1 MRTLGRDG
9 LHEALLDAHRT
20 TLALIDDLDDA
31 QWQVP
36 QLPIVN
42 LPRWEF
48 GHIGWF
54 MELWCLRRG
63 DRSRPSLL
71 ADADSWYDSS
81 AVAHA
86 TRWQLALPSRAATR
100 AYVAEVLERT
110 LAQLA
115 TEEAS
120 DAALYPY
127 RLALA
132 HEDMHGEAFVLLRQI
147 LSYPRPSRPDLDA
160 AAIGSVAPL
169 SSAPGDAVSASDVSV
184 AGGRFLQGAPAGQ
197 GFRFDNEGEP
207 FEVEVAPFVIGTQR
221 VSNAQF
227 AAFVADGGYRDA
239 RWWGAAGRAWRD
251 AAQATHPGAWRAGD
265 DGWEDRRFDRWQ
277 PLAPAAPVRHVNAF
291 EAEAWCRWAG
301 RRLPTESEWEFAA
314 VHGHITPFE
323 PGTDPDAVW
332 EWTSTPFAPYPG
344 FVPGPYRDYSQPWFH
359 THRVLRGASAA
370 TPARLRHVRF
380 RNFYT
385 PERRDMLAGF
395 RTCALR
401 AA

>member
-1 MRTLGRDG
+1 MRTLDRHG

-71 ADADSWYDSS
+71 ADADRWYDSS

-86 TRWQLALPSRAATR
+86 TRWQLDLPSRAATR
-100 AYVAEVLERT
+100 AYVDAVLERT
-110 LAQLA
+110 LAQLF

-120 DAALYPY
+120 GAALYPY

-147 LSYPRPSRPDLDA
+147 LAYPPPVRPDLTT
-160 AAIGSVAPL
+160 APRR
-169 SSAPGDAVSASDVSV
+169 SNAMARIARGDEASASDVRV
-184 AGGRFLQGAPAGQ
+184 DGGRFMQGVPAGR

-207 FEVEVAPFVIGTQR
+207 FELEVAPFAIATQR
-221 VSNAQF
+221 VSNGQF
-227 AAFVADGGYRDA
+227 AAFIDDGGYQDA
-239 RWWGAAGRAWRD
+239 RWWDAAGRAWRD
-251 AAQATHPGAWRAGD
+251 AAQASHPGAWRAGD
-265 DGWEDRRFDRWQ
+265 GGWEERRFDHWQ
-277 PLAPAAPVRHVNAF
+277 PLDPAAPVRHVNAF

-314 VHGHITPFE
+314 VHGHIAPFAAA
-323 PGTDPDAVW
+323 TDAVW

-344 FVPGPYRDYSQPWFH
+344 FVPGPYRDYSQPWFD
-359 THRVLRGASAA
+359 THRVLRGASVA
-370 TPARLRHVRF
+370 TPSRLRHARF

-395 RTCALR
+395 RTCPLR